1 MGGEAGL
8 CLLLVLT
15 DIDLDCLCLP
25 PLSPS
30 ISIRLR
36 TAPLLLPREV
46 DRLDMCPVSVSQS
59 EHDGDSL
66 REEMPESLPVELS
79 VW

>member
-1 MGGEAGL
+1 MDRPVEQTKCYQVEKYFHLGVAGL
-8 CLLLVLT
+8 CG
-15 DIDLDCLCLP
+15 
-25 PLSPS
+25 
-30 ISIRLR
+30 
-36 TAPLLLPREV
+36 LLPREV

>member
-8 CLLLVLT
+8 CLLLGFI
-15 DIDLDCLCLP
+15 DIDLDLLP
-25 PLSPS
+25 PSPS
-30 ISIRLR
+30 IVMRLR